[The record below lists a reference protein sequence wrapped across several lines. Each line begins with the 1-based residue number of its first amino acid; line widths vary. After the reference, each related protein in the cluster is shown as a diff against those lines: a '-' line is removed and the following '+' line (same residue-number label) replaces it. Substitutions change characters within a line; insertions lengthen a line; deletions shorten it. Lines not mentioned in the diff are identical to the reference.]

1 MNPGKQAD
9 STESAFFTPRKQG
22 HRYWLKYMHRI
33 IGLDV
38 GDKTIGV
45 AVSDPLMISAQGVTT
60 IERIGQRKD
69 CDKII
74 EYVKEYEAETVVCG
88 LPLMLNGEDSIQ
100 TQKVRDFADL
110 LANKM
115 RSSGL
120 KTTIEFY
127 DERFTTKMAED
138 VLKLSGVRRENRK
151 AVIDKQAAQ
160 IILQSYMDRQANLN
174 R

>member
-1 MNPGKQAD
+1 MN
-9 STESAFFTPRKQG
+9 
-22 HRYWLKYMHRI
+22 RI
-33 IGLDV
+33 LGLGV

-60 IERIGQRKD
+60 IERIGARKD
-69 CDKII
+69 CDKVID
-74 EYVKEYEAETVVCG
+74 YVRQYEVSTIVCG
-88 LPLMLNGEDSIQ
+88 LPLMLSGEDSPQ
-100 TQKVRDFADL
+100 TQKVRAFAEL
-110 LANKM
+110 LGNKL

-120 KTTIEFY
+120 NQTKIEFY

-160 IILQSYMDRQANLN
+160 IILQSYMDCKANLS
-174 R
+174 RR